1 MPKLAI
7 GLDQVAVLRQSRRA
21 RDPDPVAAAYI
32 AEMAGADAIV
42 IHLRSDR
49 RHVQE
54 RDVEVLRRTVTTP
67 LHLMTAATAEA
78 LRVAAAMEPDTV
90 TLVPER
96 HEEVTTEGGLDVL
109 LTGAHMHR
117 IVGSLQESG
126 YTVTLLVDPELDQI
140 RAAAKLSA
148 DGVQINARHYA
159 DAEGEIACEREL
171 ARLQE
176 AARGAR
182 RLKLKVCAGLGVTYA
197 CAATIAAIPDLSEI
211 RVGHAVIAR
220 ACLVGL
226 ERAVREMKALVS
238 SGPG

>member
-1 MPKLAI
+1 VPKLAI

-49 RHVQE
+49 RHAQE

-78 LRVAAAMEPDTV
+78 LRVVAAMEPDTV

-96 HEEVTTEGGLDVL
+96 HEEVTTEGGLDGL

-126 YTVTLLVDPELDQI
+126 YRVTLLVDPELDQI

-176 AARGAR
+176 ATRGAR
-182 RLKLKVCAGLGVTYA
+182 RLKLKVCTGRSAS
-197 CAATIAAIPDLSEI
+197 ATPSSP
-211 RVGHAVIAR
+211 VP
-220 ACLVGL
+220 
-226 ERAVREMKALVS
+226 AL
-238 SGPG
+238 